1 MPPPFAIHSVPETSK
16 FDQFDSG
23 RITFA
28 LRVTYKSDR
37 KFLNRFLIHI
47 ALFVSILCPAGLS
60 AQGGAS
66 PFDLIPRLNQ
76 QADSVSI
83 AVSSNPFD
91 IVPPIASS
99 NASNSAPGFSVTK
112 KDTEQSARDR
122 LNILRRF
129 QFAAVL
135 VMLVWMTLLFIIF
148 RVFIVKV
155 WDAFLNENILN
166 QLMRERSPGS
176 SLAMLLFYLYFVYN
190 AGLFLFLSLS
200 EFDQH
205 IHDSNLIGLL
215 LVAGGIG
222 LYLLIKHFEWSAL
235 STILPAQ
242 KELSTFSFTHM
253 VFNIVIGLLLVPV
266 ILFVAYAPESIK
278 IYAIYTGIAV
288 FGLVYLYLSL
298 RGLLLSGRFL
308 AQNKIHF
315 LLYLCAAEIA
325 PVLLVIKLIQNIAQ
339 TA

>member
-1 MPPPFAIHSVPETSK
+1 MNKLLF
-16 FDQFDSG
+16 
-23 RITFA
+23 
-28 LRVTYKSDR
+28 
-37 KFLNRFLIHI
+37 HI
-47 ALFVSILCPAGLS
+47 AFFVAMLAPAGAS

-66 PFDLIPRLNQ
+66 PFDLIPRLGQ
-76 QADSVSI
+76 EADSVSI

-99 NASNSAPGFSVTK
+99 KVTHTSPGFSVTK
-112 KDTEQSARDR
+112 KNTEQSARDR

-129 QFAAVL
+129 QFVAVL
-135 VMLVWMTLLFIIF
+135 VMLVWLTLLFIIF

-176 SLAMLLFYLYFVYN
+176 SLAMLLFYLYFIYN
-190 AGLFLFLSLS
+190 TGLFLFLSLS
-200 EFDQH
+200 EFGVH
-205 IHDSNLIGLL
+205 LHAINLVGLL
-215 LVAGGIG
+215 MIVLG
-222 LYLLIKHFEWSAL
+222 LAALLLLKHFEWSAL
-235 STILPAQ
+235 STLLPAR
-242 KELSTFSFTHM
+242 KELSTFAFTYM

-266 ILFVAYAPESIK
+266 ILFVAYAPDSIK
-278 IYAIYTGIAV
+278 IYVIYTGAFV
-288 FGLVYLYLSL
+288 FGLVYLFLAL

-325 PVLLVIKLIQNIAQ
+325 PVLLILKLLQNYVDAV
-339 TA
+339 